1 MSAPLLRTLDEI
13 GRLGLTHGLDPAALA
28 AALGVESIDVGKL
41 IDTGCVSDTLL
52 MTSEAAAAYLLG
64 ILVRLEVRCHG
75 YSVAIRAALDRP
87 SPDLGGL
94 SIARALLA
102 RPDIAGLAVIHEA
115 AGTLPVPRVR
125 MWRVAG
131 TYS

>member
-1 MSAPLLRTLDEI
+1 MSAQLLRTLVEI
-13 GRLGLTHGLDPAALA
+13 GRLGLTHGLDPAPLA
-28 AALGVESIDVGKL
+28 AALGVDPSDVGKL

-64 ILVRLEVRCHG
+64 TMVRLEVRCHG
-75 YSVAIRAALDRP
+75 DSVAIRAAIDRP

-94 SIARALLA
+94 SIVQRLLA
-102 RPDIAGLAVIHEA
+102 RPDLAGLAVIHEA
-115 AGTLPVPRVR
+115 AGTLPVPRIR
-125 MWRVAG
+125 MWRVAD